1 MRQYSDFIIIIQ
13 SDEKGNDETI
23 DCTDLSAFIGDKTEE
38 NYDQIDNLNVAS
50 DEISKIP
57 VSNIV
62 EDATISIADE
72 LHEDNTKFKE
82 VEQSSNKSDFN
93 ISEPFSGDNF
103 FKEPE
108 VL

>member
-23 DCTDLSAFIGDKTEE
+23 DCTDISAFIGDKTEE

-50 DEISKIP
+50 DEISKT

-62 EDATISIADE
+62 EDGTVSIADK
-72 LHEDNTKFKE
+72 LHDDNTKFKE
-82 VEQSSNKSDFN
+82 VEESSNKSDFN
-93 ISEPFSGDNF
+93 ISEPFTDDNL